1 MKILAFTDLHAN
13 FKAFK
18 SIENLVKQED
28 PDLLIDCGDI
38 SIFENEL
45 EYLVS
50 RIAEL
55 GKKCL
60 IIHGNHESSGRFAE
74 ACKEHKNIIFLHNNV
89 QRIGKYLF
97 FGWGGGGF
105 SLRDKAFEEAAKK
118 SMTDLRK
125 DDKIILLTHA
135 APYGTDVDY
144 LFGEHAGNKSIRKF
158 IEKYNPIIALCGHL
172 HENNGKSDKIASTKV
187 INPGP
192 MGRIIVI

>member
-1 MKILAFTDLHAN
+1 MKILAFTDIHAS
-13 FKAFK
+13 FRAFE
-18 SIENLVKQED
+18 SIEKLVKQED

-60 IIHGNHESSGRFAE
+60 IIHGNHEGARRFAE
-74 ACKEHKNIIFLHNNV
+74 ACKPYKNIIFMHNNV
-89 QRIGKYLF
+89 HRINNYVF

-105 SLRDKAFEEAAKK
+105 SLKDKVFEDAAKK
-118 SMTDLRK
+118 AIEGIKK
-125 DDKIILLTHA
+125 DDKIILFTHA
-135 APYGTDVDY
+135 APYGTKVDY

-158 IEKYNPIIALCGHL
+158 IERCKPIAALCGHL
-172 HENNGKSDKIASTKV
+172 HENNGKSDKIGNTIV

-192 MGRIIVI
+192 MGTVIIV